1 MGSGVAKVEGKD
13 GTIIFMSTEF
23 LRNYLF
29 VLSSCLG
36 RRQTKSTGNPVK
48 IKKLLNTTCKRH
60 YF

>member
-29 VLSSCLG
+29 VLNSCLG

-48 IKKLLNTTCKRH
+48 IKKIVEHNL
-60 YF
+60 